1 MSSRGAGDA
10 LVIGAGP
17 NGLAAAITLSRA
29 GVRVEIRERADAVG
43 GSVSSAALTRPGFV
57 HDVCSS
63 VFGLAA
69 ASPFFRSLSLEA
81 HGLTWRHP
89 GVPLAHPFDDGSAV
103 LLRRSL
109 DDAVSELGTDGTAYR
124 RLVGSLVD
132 RWDEFTADALGPLL
146 RMPSSPVLMAR
157 FGLAG
162 ARPAASLARA
172 EFATERARALFIGV
186 AAHAAW
192 PLDRPMTSAFGLVLS
207 AAAHVAGW
215 PFAGG
220 GARALADALAAA
232 ARQAGVTIH
241 TAAPVTSLPH
251 VPAGQAILCDLLPSQ
266 LLNISGELLPSRY
279 RRALARYTL
288 GPGAF
293 KIDWALS
300 GPIPWKAQGCRT
312 AGTVHLGGSFDE
324 IVAAERETGGG
335 GHPERPFVLLVQ
347 PSLFDPARAPAGQ
360 HTAWA
365 YCHVP
370 NGSTMDM
377 TARIEQ
383 QVERFAPG
391 FRDVVLARHVMGPAA
406 FEAHNPNLVGGD
418 FTGGAATIAQLIA
431 RPTWRTYRTPVPW
444 LFLCSAATP
453 PGGGVHGM
461 CGYHAA
467 QTVLRRVFRA

>member
-1 MSSRGAGDA
+1 MSPRGSGDA

-29 GVRVEIRERADAVG
+29 GVRVTLRERADVVG
-43 GSVSSAALTRPGFV
+43 GSVSSAALTLPGFV

-63 VFGLAA
+63 VYPLAA
-69 ASPFFRSLSLEA
+69 ASPFFRSLSLET
-81 HGLTWRHP
+81 HGLSWRHP
-89 GVPLAHPFDDGSAV
+89 GVPLAHPLDDGSAV
-103 LLRRSL
+103 VLHRSL
-109 DDAVSELGTDGTAYR
+109 DETVAGLGTDGTAYR
-124 RLVGSLVD
+124 RLVGPLAA
-132 RWDEFTADALGPLL
+132 RWDGFTSDVLAPLFRL
-146 RMPSSPVLMAR
+146 PSSPLLMAR
-157 FGLAG
+157 FGLNA
-162 ARPAASLARA
+162 ARPATSLARA
-172 EFATERARALFIGV
+172 EFATARARALFMGL

-192 PLDRPMTSAFGLVLS
+192 PLDRPMTSAFALVLG

-220 GARALADALAAA
+220 GARRLAGALEAA

-241 TAAPVTSLPH
+241 TGSPVTALTNPP
-251 VPAGQAILCDLLPSQ
+251 PAQAVVCDLLPQQ
-266 LLNISGELLPSRY
+266 LLRISNGVLPAAFQG
-279 RRALARYTL
+279 ALTRFRL

-300 GPIPWKAQGCRT
+300 GPIPWRAEACRS
-312 AGTVHLGGSFDE
+312 AGTVHVGGTGEE
-324 IVAAERETGGG
+324 IVAAEREVGEGK
-335 GHPERPFVLLVQ
+335 HPKRPFVLLAQ
-347 PSLFDPARAPAGQ
+347 PSVCDPERAPAGQ

-370 NGSTMDM
+370 NGSTTDM

-383 QVERFAPG
+383 QIERFAPG
-391 FRDVVLARHVMGPAA
+391 FRDAVLARHAMGPAA
-406 FEAHNPNLVGGD
+406 LEAHNPNLVGGD
-418 FTGGAATIAQLIA
+418 FTGGAATIAQLVA